1 MSPYDLIIHS
11 GTIITS
17 GGVFPGTIAVRDGRI
32 AGILAANE
40 RPEAAQ
46 QIDASGLHILPG
58 LIDTHVHLRDPGRPE
73 REDFTTGT
81 SAAAAGGVTTILE
94 MPISEPPVNS
104 GANLSQR
111 AALVQ
116 QRALVD
122 FGLYGA
128 AGAENIDQIA
138 AQAEAGAVAFKTFL
152 HAPPPGRAHEFF
164 GLCCTDD
171 GVLPQ
176 IMMAVKATGL
186 RHCFHCENDAM
197 LEAGIARM
205 HAAGRIDGLAHAET
219 RPPVVEDVAVAQ
231 ILALATAIGGP
242 VQIVH
247 LSAPLSAQLIHEA
260 RARGLD
266 VTAETCPQYL
276 FLDISAL
283 ETHGPYAKCNPALRT
298 PEDVMS
304 IWVAL
309 HNGTIDV
316 IGSDH
321 SPYVAAEKER
331 GWANI
336 FDTPAGVPG
345 LETTLPLL
353 LTAVY
358 QGRLDLPTLVRLTS
372 ERAGQIFRLPG
383 KGRIAAGYDA
393 DLTLVDLQDTWI
405 FDHTHCLTKAR
416 ECMKLWDGRS
426 MHGRVVTTLVR
437 GTTIFHNGAIVAQP
451 GYGRFVRPDPIA
463 DSR

>member
-11 GTIITS
+11 GTIVTS
-17 GGVFPGTIAVRDGRI
+17 SGLSAGTIAVHQGKI
-32 AGILAANE
+32 AGILAADQ
-40 RPEAAQ
+40 RPAASR

-104 GANLSQR
+104 GANLARR

-116 QRALVD
+116 PRALVD

-128 AGAENIDQIA
+128 AGAENMDQIA
-138 AQAEAGAVAFKTFL
+138 AQAEAGAIAFKTFL
-152 HAPPPGRAHEFF
+152 HGAPPGRAHEFF

-171 GVLPQ
+171 GILPE
-176 IMMAVKATGL
+176 IMAAVKATGL

-197 LEAGIARM
+197 LEAGLARM
-205 HAAGRIDGLAHAET
+205 HAAGRTDGLAHAET
-219 RPPVVEDVAVAQ
+219 RPPAVEDAAVAQ
-231 ILALATAIGGP
+231 VLALATAIGGP
-242 VQIVH
+242 IQIVH
-247 LSAPLSAQLIHEA
+247 LSAPLSALMIAEA

-266 VTAETCPQYL
+266 VTVETCPQYL

-283 ETHGPYAKCNPALRT
+283 STHGPYAKCNPALRT
-298 PEDVMS
+298 PDDVMS
-304 IWVAL
+304 IWAAL
-309 HNGTIDV
+309 HAGTIDV

-353 LTAVY
+353 LSAVHA
-358 QGRLDLPTLVRLTS
+358 QQLDLPTLVRLTS
-372 ERAGQIFRLPG
+372 ERAAQIFRLKH
-383 KGRIAAGYDA
+383 KGRIAPGYDA
-393 DLTLVDLQDTWI
+393 DLTLIDLHEQWI
-405 FDHTHCLTKAR
+405 FDHRQCLTKAR
-416 ECMKLWDGRS
+416 ACMRLWDGRP
-426 MHGRVVTTLVR
+426 MHGRVVTTMVR
-437 GTTIFHNGAIVAQP
+437 GTTIFHAGAIVAEP
-451 GYGRFVRPDPIA
+451 GYGRFVRPEPV
-463 DSR
+463 